1 MDGIVDFRSDLINLI
16 FSIKVSSHN
25 IVGFNELVKL
35 SLEIS
40 ILLSQQE
47 RVFLQGFILL
57 FQI

>member
-47 RVFLQGFILL
+47 RVLL
-57 FQI
+57 